1 MAQACTNAK
10 ADGFIIYTVFI
21 DLAGT
26 QGNSAVLQNCASDA
40 SKYFDLT
47 TSGQVISTLN
57 TIGQQIT
64 NLHVSQ

>member
-1 MAQACTNAK
+1 
-10 ADGFIIYTVFI
+10 
-21 DLAGT
+21 
-26 QGNSAVLQNCASDA
+26 VLQNCASDV

-47 TSGQVISTLN
+47 TSGQVVSTLN